1 MDQLDDL
8 LAEYF
13 DPAVAPAGLAARLA
27 RMRIERVGGGAAGR
41 DADTLVAEVTRFR
54 IEANDRGVH
63 RLTYGPGG
71 DETTRRG
78 ARHAAQARE
87 ELEEYLAGRRT
98 FFAVPVDLAG
108 VGAFQAKVL
117 REAARIPYGATTS
130 YAELAKR
137 VGHPRAS
144 RAVGNAL
151 GANPVPVIVPCHRI
165 IRGDGSWGHYAFGAP
180 MKTALL
186 TLERAT
192 PLLVGCSTTRIVCR
206 RGCRHEQRMKE
217 SSRVVFASAAD
228 ARSVGYRPC
237 SVCRAREH

>member
-13 DPAVAPAGLAARLA
+13 DPSVAPKGLAARLA
-27 RMRIERVGGGAAGR
+27 RVVPDVGAPAAV
-41 DADTLVAEVTRFR
+41 VARFH
-54 IEANDRGVH
+54 IEADDHGVR
-63 RLTYGPGG
+63 RLTYGRGG
-71 DETTRRG
+71 DETTRAG
-78 ARHAAQARE
+78 ARYAAQARA
-87 ELEEYLAGRRT
+87 ELAEYLAGRRT
-98 FFAVPVDLAG
+98 FFAVPVDLSG
-108 VGAFQAKVL
+108 IGEFQAKVL
-117 REAARIPYGATTS
+117 REAARIPYGGTTS

-137 VGHPRAS
+137 IGHPKAS

-151 GANPVPVIVPCHRI
+151 GANPVPVLVPCHRI

-186 TLERAT
+186 SLERST
-192 PLLVGCSTTRIVCR
+192 PLLVGCTTTRIVCR

-217 SSRVVFASAAD
+217 ASRVVFASVSD

-237 SVCRAREH
+237 AVCKAREN